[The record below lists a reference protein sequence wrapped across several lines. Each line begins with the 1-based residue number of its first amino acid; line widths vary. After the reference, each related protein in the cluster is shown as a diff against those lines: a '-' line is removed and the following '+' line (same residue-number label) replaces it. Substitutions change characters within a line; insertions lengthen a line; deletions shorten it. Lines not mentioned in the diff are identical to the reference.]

1 MKTAEIR
8 QKFLT
13 YFESHGHSIQQS
25 ASLVPHNDNTLLFV
39 NAGMVPFKDFFTGAA
54 KKPFDRAVSCQRCV
68 RAGGKHNDLDN
79 VGYTARHHTFF
90 EMLGNFSFGDYFK
103 SEAIRFCW
111 DFLTVE
117 LGLPKEKLWV
127 SVFEDDDEA
136 VDIWVNEIGF
146 PIDRISRC
154 GAKDNFWQMGDTG
167 PCGPCSEVF
176 YDHGDHIE
184 GGPPGTPEED
194 GDRFIEIW
202 NLVFMQ
208 FDRQIDG
215 TLVPLKSTGVDTGM
229 GLERLAAVIQHENNN
244 YDIDSF
250 KELTSAVVAL
260 TPKAEKVKQSHAS
273 VRVIADHIRSTAFMV
288 VDGIMPSNEGR
299 GYVLRRIIRRAIR
312 HGHKLGISETFFYK
326 LVSVLSD
333 QNQKAY
339 PELLSSKELVEQA
352 LQKEEE
358 RFIQTLDTGMGILE
372 SAIEAISGDEISG
385 DIAFKLYDTYGFP
398 VDLTADVARERGL
411 KIDMAGF
418 DSQMN
423 QQRDRARNAGDFD
436 SKKLNVV
443 IEDSTEFLGYEHSEN
458 TAIVKAIIKESQSI
472 NELNQG
478 EQAILILD
486 KSSFYGES
494 GGQCG
499 DHGILS
505 NKNCLFNVTD
515 TQKQASNA
523 YEHYGTLDS
532 GSIKL
537 GDKVDV
543 AIDTDRRKKI
553 MRNHSATHL
562 LHEAL
567 RQVLGDQVKQKGSLV
582 ESDKL
587 RFDFSQDEPILQ
599 PDLDQVE
606 AIVNEQ
612 ILGNTEVNT
621 ELTDIK
627 TAKKRGAMALFGEKY
642 GEEVRVLSMG
652 DDDFSV
658 ELCGGTHVQRLG
670 DIGRF
675 KITSESGIASG
686 VRRIEAVTG
695 LEAYQLDKNNEEN
708 INMIAHLTKSN
719 STAVIDKVK
728 QLINNQKSL
737 EKQVATFQKQLASDQ
752 SDTLITNAIDVNGL
766 KLLATEVSGVSS
778 KDLRELADKLKDK
791 LVSAIVVLAV
801 VSNNKVSLVSAVT
814 KNLTNKYQAGNILNH
829 VASQIGGKG
838 GGRADMAQGGGT
850 DVEKLA
856 QALESVKELIE

>member
-1 MKTAEIR
+1 MKTAKIR
-8 QKFLT
+8 QKFLS

-54 KKPFDRAVSCQRCV
+54 KKPFERAVSCQRCV

-146 PIDRISRC
+146 PVDRISRC

-208 FDRQIDG
+208 FDRQADG

-260 TPKAEKVKQSHAS
+260 TPKAEKIKQSHAS
-273 VRVIADHIRSTAFMV
+273 VRVIADHIRSTAFMI

-326 LVSVLSD
+326 LVSVLSN

-339 PELLSSKELVEQA
+339 PELISSKELVEQA

-372 SAIEAISGDEISG
+372 SAIKAISGNEISG

-411 KIDMAGF
+411 TIDMAGF

-423 QQRDRARNAGDFD
+423 QQRDRARNAGDFE
-436 SKKLNVV
+436 SKKSNIV
-443 IEDSTEFLGYEHSEN
+443 IKDPTEFLGYEQSEN
-458 TAIVKAIIKESQSI
+458 TAIVKAIIKESKSI
-472 NELNQG
+472 KELNQG
-478 EQAILILD
+478 EKAILILD

-499 DHGILS
+499 DHGTLS
-505 NKNCLFNVTD
+505 NKKCLFNVTD

-523 YEHYGTLDS
+523 YEHCGILES

-537 GDKVDV
+537 GDKVDA
-543 AIDTDRRKKI
+543 AIDTNRRKKI

-567 RQVLGDQVKQKGSLV
+567 RFVLGDQVKQKGSLV

-686 VRRIEAVTG
+686 IRRIEAVTG
-695 LEAYQLDKNNEEN
+695 IDAYQLDKNNEEI
-708 INMIAHLTKSN
+708 INTIAHLTKSN

-728 QLINNQKSL
+728 QLITNQKSL
-737 EKQVATFQKQLASDQ
+737 EKQIVIFQKQLASDQ
-752 SDTLITNAIDVNGL
+752 SDTLITNAIEVNGV

-801 VSNNKVSLVSAVT
+801 VSNNKVSLVAAVT
-814 KNLTNKYQAGNILNH
+814 KNLTDKYQAGNILNH

-856 QALESVKELIE
+856 QALESVKDLIE